1 MEKEILK
8 ELKAINMQ
16 IQGFDAK
23 LKEQKNEICTEF
35 DAKLEKLN
43 KEICI
48 EFDAKLKKL
57 NKQIFTEFNIKLNV
71 LERKIFDDIELA
83 FKENMNCLNDT
94 KNKEQNEIIEEL
106 RDHKVRTL
114 KGVRAFERA
123 LTV

>member
-23 LKEQKNEICTEF
+23 LREQKNEICTEF

-43 KEICI
+43 KKICT
-48 EFDAKLKKL
+48 EFDAKLEKL
-57 NKQIFTEFNIKLNV
+57 NKKIDTKLKV

-106 RDHKVRTL
+106 REHKVKTL